1 MQRPI
6 VNPLLLIL
14 AIVALVG
21 AAWLYV
27 LGAAVKATEQR
38 ASARLKPK
46 ERKPPSESRAAGGT
60 LP

>member
-27 LGAAVKATEQR
+27 LGAVR
-38 ASARLKPK
+38 
-46 ERKPPSESRAAGGT
+46 
-60 LP
+60 